1 MYEVYRAHW
10 KGFLAQFRRL
20 FSRLDLRKVAFFS
33 LSLNMLRRPRRLLMA
48 LLLLTVSARVF
59 TGAAEAQVS
68 FTSLATD
75 VGVSKQITLHQSD
88 RNLTPGFNSAEHA
101 NPIPDKQKNT
111 VTYKKYLTP
120 ENSADLLQS
129 NNKKLAQRQ
138 ELIRYKK
145 IIYSASPVWVLRA
158 NAPPKSLFALS
169 HSSARQNYSFISWE
183 NKFGT
188 STIYNGTGGISR
200 L

>member
-1 MYEVYRAHW
+1 
-10 KGFLAQFRRL
+10 
-20 FSRLDLRKVAFFS
+20 
-33 LSLNMLRRPRRLLMA
+33 MA
-48 LLLLTVSARVF
+48 LLLLAVSARVF

-88 RNLTPGFNSAEHA
+88 RNLTPGFNIAEHA

-120 ENSADLLQS
+120 ENSADLLKS
-129 NNKKLAQRQ
+129 NNKRLAQGQ

-158 NAPPKSLFALS
+158 NAPPKSAFALS

-188 STIYNGTGGISR
+188 STIYNGIGGISR